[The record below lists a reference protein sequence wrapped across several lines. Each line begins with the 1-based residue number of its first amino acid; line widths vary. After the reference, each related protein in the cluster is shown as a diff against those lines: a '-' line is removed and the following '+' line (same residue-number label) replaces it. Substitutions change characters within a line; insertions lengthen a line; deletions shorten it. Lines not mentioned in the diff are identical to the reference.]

1 MTQMIEYIKMAFYN
15 IRQNKGRSFLTML
28 GIIIGISSVI
38 AIVSIGNGLRDDV
51 LESASLSSV
60 SVSVNQEI
68 VSDPY
73 VITPED
79 MEALKVQLGEKIK
92 GVVGVFNNYGTVET
106 RKGSFDAYLTLT
118 TPDAEADEM
127 KDKILKGEYFSQTDI
142 DNGSPVAVIDR
153 EAAGYL
159 FGNTDVI
166 GTTLD
171 MEIQGAIVS
180 VRIIGVRDME
190 QEMIEANRQSYEMFG
205 ISPYVMMEMP
215 YTAAQYWGEELN
227 NFSSVSLYLPN
238 GADENAVAK
247 EAIDILNYRH
257 DNREGESMFLRDELF
272 DLSSISAL
280 LDGVTAFVALVASIS
295 LLVGGIGV
303 MNIMLVS
310 VTERRREIGI
320 RKALGAKTSSVVI
333 QFLCESAII
342 SGLGGVIGIALG
354 GGVAQLISLTGVGGL
369 SASLSVEAI
378 IIATCFSCGIGIVFG
393 IYPARKAAKMNPIE
407 ALRQL

>member
-1 MTQMIEYIKMAFYN
+1 MTQLMEYIKMAFYN

-60 SVSVNQEI
+60 SVSVDQEI
-68 VSDPY
+68 SSDPY
-73 VITPED
+73 IISQED
-79 MEALKVQLGEKIK
+79 MEALRLQLGESID
-92 GVVGVFNNYGTVET
+92 GVVGTFNDYGKVET
-106 RKGSFDAYLTLT
+106 RKGSFDAFLTMT
-118 TPDAEADEM
+118 TPDAEFDEM
-127 KDKILKGEYFSQTDI
+127 KDKIIKGNYFTQADI
-142 DNGSPVAVIDR
+142 DNASLVAVIDR

-171 MEIQGAIVS
+171 MEIQGAITT
-180 VRIIGVRDME
+180 VRIIGVRDIS

-205 ISPYVMMEMP
+205 ISPYILMEVP
-215 YTAAQYWGEELN
+215 YTAAQQWGTEVVD
-227 NFSSVSLYLPN
+227 FSSVSLYLPN

-257 DNREGESMFLRDELF
+257 DNRDGESMFIRDELF
-272 DLSSISAL
+272 DLSSISAI

-342 SGLGGVIGIALG
+342 SGLGGIIGIILG
-354 GGVAQLISLTGVGGL
+354 GGIAQLISLTEVAGL
-369 SASLSVEAI
+369 SANLSLEAVI
-378 IIATCFSCGIGIVFG
+378 LATCFSCGIGIVFG